1 MAQLTNRAPERT
13 FYVATLAKRLS
24 PGLRIAYVV
33 SPAVWT
39 ARVADALRTTALMPA
54 PLMAAVAINDGAQP
68 RRVIV

>member
-1 MAQLTNRAPERT
+1 
-13 FYVATLAKRLS
+13 LAKRLS